1 MNQEFNKFLE
11 PFMPEVQKISRSLRS
26 LIFENA
32 PDIFENIYPKMK
44 VVRYGVEGNKLE
56 GIVCHIAPLKAAVNF
71 GLYHGVKL
79 PDPSKLMEGTGKMLR
94 HVKIKN
100 TAEAESAALR
110 SLLKAAL
117 AEAAQRERRITGGI

>member
-1 MNQEFNKFLE
+1 MNQEFNNFLKA
-11 PFMPEVQKISRSLRS
+11 FTPEVQEISVSLRA

-32 PDIFENIYPKMK
+32 PDISENIYPKMK

-56 GIVCHIAPLKAAVNF
+56 GIVCHIAPLKSAVNF
-71 GLYHGVKL
+71 GLYRGAIL

-100 TAEAESAALR
+100 VTKADSPALTC
-110 SLLKAAL
+110 LLKAAL
-117 AEAAQRERRITGGI
+117 AETGK